1 MTTTENMTAK
11 AAREIV
17 KARFPRAGV
26 REFGCGRER
35 FFSVQMY
42 GSGVHAGHE
51 IADGDTA
58 KAAWLSAAAR
68 VIHSPNSFPTR

>member
-42 GSGVHAGHE
+42 GSAVHAGPE
-51 IADGDTA
+51 IGDGNSA
-58 KAAWLSAAAR
+58 KEAWLAAADR
-68 VIHSPNSFPTR
+68 VVNHPHSFPTR